1 MLDQFIDKAKEYK
14 NAAALSI
21 LIGVG
26 GAANTGCSTNQIMET
41 VKEYDKTAILAGGA
55 AAAAVIFSDK
65 EDRAKNAV
73 IAGTVGGAAGYYWD
87 RQEQILREKL
97 AGTGVT
103 VTRDENGIQLNMDGD
118 VTFSSGSADVKPEF
132 YETLN
137 SVATVLNDYDNTD
150 IQIGGHTDSKGSA
163 AYNQNLSENRA
174 NNVKAY
180 LQAQGVEGNRLTAIG
195 YGEEHPVADN
205 TTEAG
210 RDANRRVEIDIT
222 PE

>member
-21 LIGVG
+21 LI
-26 GAANTGCSTNQIMET
+26 STTPACTTTEFMENI
-41 VKEYDKTAILAGGA
+41 KEYDKTAILAGGA
-55 AAAAVIFSDK
+55 AVAAGVFSDK
-65 EDRAKNAV
+65 EDRARNVA
-73 IAGTVGGAAGYYWD
+73 IAAAAGGAAGYYWD

-150 IQIGGHTDSKGSA
+150 IQISGHTDSSGSD
-163 AYNQNLSENRA
+163 AYNQNLSEKRA

-180 LQAQGVEGNRLTAIG
+180 LQAQGVEGQRLTATG
-195 YGEEHPVADN
+195 YGEYQPLESN
-205 TTEAG
+205 ETEAG

-222 PE
+222 PDVE